1 MPTLR
6 AFVGVPLD
14 AAVAARLCA
23 VRDEFAGGTVRWIP
37 AENLHLTLKFLGDVE
52 EARVF
57 SIRAALRDALTDDT
71 GFGIAASGV
80 GVFPDSRRPRVLW
93 VGLASPELARL
104 AGRVERA
111 LEPLGF
117 ERSSAPFR
125 PHVTI
130 GRWHRTKSRSDG
142 LRAELARWREHS
154 FGEFRIDAV
163 TLFRSTLRPEGAV
176 YDPLEVFPLDA
187 AATPRTVAEI
197 HR

>member
-1 MPTLR
+1 MR
-6 AFVGVPLD
+6 AFVGVPVD
-14 AAVAARLCA
+14 AAVAARMCA
-23 VRDEFAGGTVRWIP
+23 VRDEIAVGTVRWIP

-52 EARVF
+52 EVRVS
-57 SIRAALRDALTDDT
+57 SIRAAVRDALADNTRFLVT
-71 GFGIAASGV
+71 ARGL

-111 LEPLGF
+111 LGPLGF
-117 ERSSAPFR
+117 ERATAPLQ

-130 GRWHRTKSRSDG
+130 GRWRRPESRSDR
-142 LRAELARWREHS
+142 LRGELARWRDHE
-154 FGEFRIDAV
+154 FGEFWVDAA

-187 AATPRTVAEI
+187 AATPRTVAGI
-197 HR
+197 RR